1 MRRTGA
7 RVRVAGKLTMVV
19 GTIPK
24 MDEDELPVLLQR
36 HDGKSRRTV
45 IDARRRCG
53 GCNDGMHGRKF
64 L

>member
-1 MRRTGA
+1 
-7 RVRVAGKLTMVV
+7 VRVAVKLTMVV

-45 IDARRRCG
+45 IKMPEDVVGDATMVCTG
-53 GCNDGMHGRKF
+53 GSFCE
-64 L
+64 